1 MEVREKGEISFIKF
15 FVILSFLF
23 LIPLFLMTLGSS
35 TGFFVSETPSS
46 ITVVDFVLFCLV
58 FGFLFVAY
66 ILVRK

>member
-1 MEVREKGEISFIKF
+1 MELKESGEISFTKF
-15 FVILSFLF
+15 FVILSLLF
-23 LIPLFLMTLGSS
+23 LLPLFFIVLGSS

-46 ITVVDFVLFCLV
+46 ITIVDFVLVCLV